1 MYHIRLQGLCCNTNA
16 RVQFNSSASLE
27 AKPKYINSLKRGH
40 GFRVIMSN
48 TIKLIPKCVS
58 CFNNLMNTSYLTF
71 DIQTTLVNLKANSTH
86 AIVTQICNVYAPQW
100 INLFSEIRN

>member
-1 MYHIRLQGLCCNTNA
+1 
-16 RVQFNSSASLE
+16 
-27 AKPKYINSLKRGH
+27 
-40 GFRVIMSN
+40 
-48 TIKLIPKCVS
+48 
-58 CFNNLMNTSYLTF
+58 MNTSYVTF